1 MNKTSLTAVRGNFLH
16 FLSDPTEHGAEAYDY
31 IEDGILLSENG
42 YIVKLG
48 NAHEILGEIPD
59 DVEIQHYP
67 GQLIVPGFIDTHV
80 HYPQIGMIAAYGEQL
95 LEWLETYTFPT
106 ERRFSD
112 QVYAEQVAEVFLNEL
127 VSCGT
132 TTALVFGT
140 VHPQSVDAFFNKAQ
154 ARNLRMICGKVL
166 MDRNCPDYLR
176 DSAESGYRES
186 RDLIKRWHGKDR
198 LQYAITP
205 RFAPTSSPEQLARA
219 GDLLAENP
227 SVYMHTHLSENKNEI
242 AWVQELYPDSKNYLD
257 VYDRYNLL
265 GNRSVFAHGVHLC
278 DDACQRLADTNS
290 AIAHCPSSNLFLG
303 SGLFPFRKLREQ
315 NIKMGFGTDVG
326 AGTSF
331 SMLQTMS
338 DAYKIQQLQGETMS
352 ALQAFYRA
360 TLGGAIALDMDRS
373 IGNFALGKEADFV
386 VLNPRASTLLNFRA
400 DKARNLEE
408 QLFVLAMLGDD
419 RTVSATYIMGQ
430 PQFIKENSCRKPGC
444 DHHHN

>member
-1 MNKTSLTAVRGNFLH
+1 MKPTKLTAVRGNILH
-16 FLSDPTEHGAEAYDY
+16 FLADPSVHGEEAYQY
-31 IEDGILLSENG
+31 VEDGILFCENG
-42 YIVKLG
+42 HIKKLAP
-48 NAHEILGEIPD
+48 AHEILGELPE
-59 DVEIQHYP
+59 DVEIEHYP
-67 GQLIVPGFIDTHV
+67 GHLIVPGFIDTHV

-140 VHPQSVDAFFNKAQ
+140 VHPQSVDAFFNKAE

-205 RFAPTSSPEQLARA
+205 RFAPTSTPEQLGRA
-219 GDLLAENP
+219 GDLLRENP
-227 SVYMHTHLSENKNEI
+227 GVYMHTHLSENKNEI

-257 VYDRYNLL
+257 VYDKYNLL
-265 GNRSVFAHGVHLC
+265 GSRSVFAHGVHLC
-278 DDACQRLADTNS
+278 DDACQRLADTQS

-303 SGLFPFRKLREQ
+303 SGLFPLQKLKELGV
-315 NIKMGFGTDVG
+315 KMGFGTDVG

-338 DAYKIQQLQGETMS
+338 DAYKIQQLQGSTLS
-352 ALQAFYRA
+352 AMQAFYRA
-360 TLGGAIALDMDRS
+360 TLGSAEALDLHHT
-373 IGNFALGKEADFV
+373 IGNFEYGKEADFV
-386 VLNPRASTLLNFRA
+386 VLNPRSSTLLDFRV
-400 DKARNLEE
+400 DRARNLEE

-419 RTVSATYIMGQ
+419 RTVSATYIMGEAQ
-430 PQFIKENSCRKPGC
+430 YKKQRCGDKHCN
-444 DHHHN
+444 HNH